1 LILFMPHALSHK
13 IPSEIDDIYYP
24 LFNQVSHLHVQWNI
38 FRQLYVADPET
49 FALLRWSANG
59 FFGVVQQTLASEIL
73 LTISRLTDTKQ
84 TGSGKHARDNL
95 SLDRLIDRIDEQQFP
110 DLKDEMSKRLVAA
123 RQACAFA
130 RDVRNKL
137 LAHSDLATNL
147 RDRAAVASQTT
158 TTNIDAALRSI
169 AYVLN
174 AIPGHFDNSGV
185 AYAVASMST
194 DGTTLLNRLRA
205 AKTYLESLADQL
217 SAGGGT

>member
-1 LILFMPHALSHK
+1 MSHALSHK
-13 IPSEIDDIYYP
+13 IPPEIDEIYYP
-24 LFNQVSHLHVQWNI
+24 LFNQVSHVHVQWKI
-38 FRQLYVADPET
+38 FRQLYVSDPET
-49 FALLRWSANG
+49 IGLLKWSANG
-59 FFGVVQQTLASEIL
+59 FFGVVQHTLASEIL
-73 LTISRLTDTKQ
+73 LTISRLTDAKQ

-123 RQACAFA
+123 RHACAFA

-137 LAHSDLATNL
+137 LAHNDLATSL
-147 RDRAAVASQTT
+147 RGRAAVTSQTT

-169 AYVLN
+169 ADVLN

-185 AYAVASMST
+185 AYTVASMST
-194 DGTTLLNRLRA
+194 DGNTLLNRLRV

-217 SAGGGT
+217 SASEGI